1 MKRLFCLSFFLLGY
15 AWASNSHAHFTEKGH
30 VHTLSETQQVFWNS
44 DCQSTDTCDL
54 KRFTLTTS
62 AYEVWF
68 SDDPVSPTYA
78 NGVIIEYET
87 DSVAA
92 LEKYAIVQF
101 VKGCVFHGAKNAQGK
116 ITQDL
121 SYVVSSFDESIP
133 LCFPDWV
140 IDSQDTDPA
149 YNIDSEHG
157 RFYLLRCNRPGS
169 YDRQTQKYYGEEK
182 PSVPVVYM
190 TDHPAGAFVT
200 KTGVK
205 SAALEFNT
213 CIYKARDVPKEA
225 RREYVKFA
233 KPITCFPWQNV
244 YVYDFD
250 LAKFRTDLANIPRWW
265 EEPPRVNIYLLAV
278 LVTLFIALALLVFS
292 HLGKFLI
299 QKERLNSARSFR
311 QRRLVG
317 STSGVDIARDW
328 FASNTAE
335 RLTLDFRRER
345 DP

>member
-149 YNIDSEHG
+149 YNSDPEHG
-157 RFYLLRCNRPGS
+157 RFYLLRWNKRGS
-169 YDRQTQKYYGEEK
+169 YNLETERYYGAEK
-182 PSVPVVYM
+182 PKIPVVYM

-200 KTGVK
+200 GTGAK
-205 SAALEFNT
+205 NAALQFNT
-213 CIYKARDVPKEA
+213 CLYKASDVPA
-225 RREYVKFA
+225 ATQRTNVKFA
-233 KPITCFPWQNV
+233 NPITCFQWQNI
-244 YVYDFD
+244 YVYDFAKGSFQTA
-250 LAKFRTDLANIPRWW
+250 LADEPRA
-265 EEPPRVNIYLLAV
+265 EEPSLSVQFNLLA
-278 LVTLFIALALLVFS
+278 LFVTLFIAFALAMFS
-292 HLGKFLI
+292 QLGKLLPQTERRRSI
-299 QKERLNSARSFR
+299 QSSRTDAAHSS
-311 QRRLVG
+311 
-317 STSGVDIARDW
+317 S
-328 FASNTAE
+328 
-335 RLTLDFRRER
+335 
-345 DP
+345 